1 MKNIWI
7 IILLL
12 SFCSIRAQEQE
23 PDFYSEI
30 YDKNSPRN
38 YYLVKKGKPTS
49 IEVND
54 TIILRNSEKW
64 IEHNIY
70 TFEKP
75 NEILVK
81 KYRNDSLAKDE
92 KYNLDSKK
100 RIIKYEGNIKYSKG
114 EWYVTRLNHSYE
126 SNKKTTEKI
135 NRFGKIYMRYEVNYD
150 SLKNPTLVKST
161 IVGGPNS
168 SRLENINY
176 DYDNGIFVR
185 SEFDFD
191 GRIRNEEEGF
201 FNTDY
206 VINRNEFNDITK
218 MYWITSNKKDK
229 IIYDIDYEYDNYGN
243 WTKMIKSFSEGE
255 QPMKIYSKTYRKIN
269 YKN

>member
-1 MKNIWI
+1 MNKI
-7 IILLL
+7 IIIIFLS
-12 SFCSIRAQEQE
+12 SFCSIKAQEQE

-30 YDKNSPRN
+30 YEKYLPRN
-38 YYLVKKGKPTS
+38 NYVVKNGKLIS

-54 TIILRNSEKW
+54 TILLRNSEKW

-92 KYNLDSKK
+92 KYNLDSKS

-114 EWYVTRLNHSYE
+114 EWYVTRLNFSYE
-126 SNKKTTEKI
+126 TNKKITEKI
-135 NRFGKIYMRYEVNYD
+135 NRFGQIYMRYEVNYD
-150 SLKNPTLVKST
+150 SLKNPTRIKST

-176 DYDNGIFVR
+176 DYKNRIFVR

-191 GRIRNEEEGF
+191 GNIRNEEEGF
-201 FNTDY
+201 INTDY
-206 VINRNEFNDITK
+206 IIDRNEYNDIIK
-218 MYWITSNKKDK
+218 MYWVISNKKDK
-229 IIYDIDYEYDNYGN
+229 IIYHIDYEYDDFGN
-243 WTKMIKSFSEGE
+243 WIKIIKSYSEGE
-255 QPMKIYSKTYRKIN
+255 EPKKVYSKTYRKIK